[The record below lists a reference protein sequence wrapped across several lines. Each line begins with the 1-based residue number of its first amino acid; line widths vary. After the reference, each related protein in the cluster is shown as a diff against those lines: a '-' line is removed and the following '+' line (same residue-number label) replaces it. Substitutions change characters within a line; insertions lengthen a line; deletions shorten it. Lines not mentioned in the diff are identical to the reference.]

1 MEEIRQISEKVVQ
14 DTSMHFKRYLLEK
27 INWKNRLTGISGARG
42 SGKTTLILQ
51 YFKSKLHGKHET
63 IYVSLDN
70 IRFSQKKLVG
80 FAGEFSK
87 KGGKYL
93 LLDEVHKY
101 PDWSQE
107 IKNIYDSYPEL
118 NIVFTSSSALEIHKG
133 SHDLSRRLM
142 LYQLEDMSFR
152 EYLELIHNI
161 KLPVYKFEQII
172 KEHSKITA
180 DLLKEFKPLKY
191 FEEYLRQGCYPF
203 ITESPDDYH
212 ERLLNIINTVLE
224 SDLPAIHRVDF
235 ASVIKMKK
243 LLMVLPDFVPY
254 SPNIQKLAS
263 LAGTSRDSLLK
274 YLYYLN
280 KAKIVKHLTKNA
292 QGINFLNKP
301 EKLFLHN
308 TNLMYAL
315 SQRKPDQGNLRET
328 FFFNQVSA
336 MQTVTFPSKADFL
349 VNEKYLFEVGGKNK
363 TQKQISGSKHAY
375 IAKDDIEYGYENVI
389 PLWLF
394 GLMY

>member
-1 MEEIRQISEKVVQ
+1 MEEIRQISEKVLR
-14 DTSMHFKRYLLEK
+14 DTTMHFKRYLLENV
-27 INWKNRLTGISGARG
+27 NWRSRLIGISGARG
-42 SGKTTLILQ
+42 CGKTTLILQ
-51 YFKSKLHGKHET
+51 YFKSKLKGKHET

-70 IRFSQKKLVG
+70 IRFSQKKLTD
-80 FAGEFSK
+80 FAADFSK

-101 PDWSQE
+101 KGWSQE

-133 SHDLSRRLM
+133 SHDLSRRLI
-142 LYQLEDMSFR
+142 LYHLEDMSFR
-152 EYLELIHNI
+152 EYLELMHKI
-161 KLPVYKFEQII
+161 KLPVYKFEQIL
-172 KEHSKITA
+172 KEHANISA
-180 DLLKEFKPLKY
+180 DLLKKFKPLKY
-191 FEEYLRQGCYPF
+191 FEEYLRQGTYPF
-203 ITESPDDYH
+203 TAESQDDYH
-212 ERLLNIINTVLE
+212 ERLLNVINVVLE
-224 SDLPAIHRVDF
+224 TDLPAIHRVDF
-235 ASVIKMKK
+235 ASILKMKK
-243 LLMVLPDFVPY
+243 LLMVLPEFVPY
-254 SPNIQKLAS
+254 SPNIEKLAS
-263 LAGTSRDSLLK
+263 LVGTSRDSLLK

-292 QGINFLNKP
+292 HGINFLNKP

-308 TNLMYAL
+308 TNLMHAL
-315 SQRKPDQGNLRET
+315 SQEKPDKGNLRET

-349 VNEKYLFEVGGKNK
+349 VNEKYLFEVGGKSK

-375 IAKDDIEYGYENVI
+375 IAKDNIEYGYGNVI

-394 GLMY
+394 GLIY